1 MKYSTTLRV
10 IGQKLEPLAP
20 ETYEVVSYS
29 SSYLVRCRVKE
40 ENESKKEQERQ
51 VRGLASFLR
60 LWREPQSPVGPENLK
75 PETFMNVEFMY
86 SIEELNRH
94 NEERKKPRSNPTT
107 MPDPYRISNVLR
119 AVGEFLDRKADAK
132 LLFATKRGQEVVI
145 LYETKRGDRNLEE
158 FPISTLYDYVVKQY
172 VKRKK

>member
-1 MKYSTTLRV
+1 MKYSTALRV
-10 IGQKLEPLAP
+10 IGQKLESVGP

-40 ENESKKEQERQ
+40 ENASNKAKERQ

-60 LWREPQSPVGPENLK
+60 LWREPGTPVAPEN
-75 PETFMNVEFMY
+75 PNSETFMNVEFLY
-86 SIEELNRH
+86 SIEELERH
-94 NEERKKPRSNPTT
+94 NEERKRPRRDAHA
-107 MPDPYRISNVLR
+107 MPDPYSISNVLR